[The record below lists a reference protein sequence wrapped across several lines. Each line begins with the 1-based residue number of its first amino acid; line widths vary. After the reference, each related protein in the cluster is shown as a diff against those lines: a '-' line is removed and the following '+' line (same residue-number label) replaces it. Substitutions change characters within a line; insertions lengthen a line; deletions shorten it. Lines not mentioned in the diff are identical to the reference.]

1 MNPDCLGATI
11 FSVGDLY
18 NRLKKFGKELPNPG
32 ESLFFVKVD
41 VQSAFD
47 TIPQSAV
54 LRLMQRLPSEPEYRI
69 YKYAEIKAGE
79 SHRKDVDEQTKSKP
93 IRKWISLATSP
104 SDFQSFEQNLEKNL
118 AIGKK
123 HTVFVENIVS
133 QFRDRSELLD
143 MLSQHVQYNMVKIG
157 KKFYRQKR
165 GIPQGSVLSSI
176 LCNYFYADL
185 EARHLGFLNAPGCLL
200 LRLVDDFLLVT
211 TNCRRAKDFL
221 QVMHDG
227 LPEYGV
233 TVNPTKTLV
242 NFEASVNGMK
252 VTRLVG
258 SREFPYCGNF
268 INTRTLNITKD
279 RERKKYIGQ

>member
-1 MNPDCLGATI
+1 MNPDRLGATI

-18 NRLKKFGKELPNPG
+18 NRLKQFSRGIANSGK
-32 ESLFFVKVD
+32 SLFFVKVD

-47 TIPQSAV
+47 TIPQDTV
-54 LRLMQRLPSEPEYRI
+54 LELMQSLPSESEYRI
-69 YKYAEIKAGE
+69 SKYVEIKPGE
-79 SHRKDVDEQTKSKP
+79 SHHMDVEGQTKSKP

-104 SDFQSFEQNLEKNL
+104 SDFQSFEQNLETNF
-118 AIGKK
+118 AVGKK

-133 QFRDRSELLD
+133 QFRNKNELLD
-143 MLSQHVQYNMVKIG
+143 MLSQHVRHNMVKIG
-157 KKFYRQKR
+157 KKFYRQKK

-185 EARHLGFLNAPGCLL
+185 EARHLSFLNAPGSLL

-211 TNCRRAKDFL
+211 TDRQRAKEFL

-233 TVNPTKTLV
+233 TVNPGKTLV
-242 NFEASVNGMK
+242 NFEVSINNVK
-252 VTRLVG
+252 VKRLVG
-258 SREFPYCGNF
+258 SRNFPYCGSF
-268 INTRTLNITKD
+268 IDTETLNITKD
-279 RERKKYIGQ
+279 RERKKDMGQ

>member
-1 MNPDCLGATI
+1 MNPDRLGATI
-11 FSVGDLY
+11 FSVGDIY
-18 NRLKKFGKELPNPG
+18 NRFQEFGKEIADSRK
-32 ESLFFVKVD
+32 SLFFVKVD

-54 LRLMQRLPSEPEYRI
+54 LRLMQSLPSESEYRI
-69 YKYAEIKAGE
+69 SKYAEIKSGE
-79 SHRKDVDEQTKSKP
+79 GHRMDVDEQMKSKP

-104 SDFQSFEQNLEKNL
+104 SDFQSFEQNLETNF

-143 MLSQHVQYNMVKIG
+143 MLSQHVQHNMIKIG
-157 KKFYRQKR
+157 KKFYRQKK

-185 EARHLGFLNAPGCLL
+185 EARHLGFLKAQGSLL

-211 TNCRRAKDFL
+211 TDRQNAKEFL

-233 TVNPTKTLV
+233 KVNPAKTLV
-242 NFEASVNGMK
+242 NFEVSINNMK

-258 SREFPYCGNF
+258 SHNFPYCGNF
-268 INTRTLNITKD
+268 IDTKTLNIMKD
-279 RERKKYIGQ
+279 RERKKDMGQ